1 MNIFQSKYQNL
12 SKQIFDRWSFNLLK
26 INRTQVAKLVSPI
39 LIEPHLSQQL
49 AGLLLTTT
57 GLQAKAYFIRE
68 GVWGPTYLGELN

>member
-26 INRTQVAKLVSPI
+26 INPTQVAKLVSPI

-49 AGLLLTTT
+49 AGLLLTIT
-57 GLQAKAYFIRE
+57 GLQAKAYFTRE